1 MATNLSLAP
10 MDLLSNAGLGLLVAG
25 ARGRRDKAA
34 TFTVPRVTAYLQF
47 SMTVLGHGFETARCA
62 GYAAILTPVAASGSR
77 PFCSALI

>member
-47 SMTVLGHGFETARCA
+47 SMTTKHVMTQ
-62 GYAAILTPVAASGSR
+62 
-77 PFCSALI
+77 